1 MDQVVQAGQG
11 RKGRS
16 GRNTYGQGIGSQ
28 STGRYRYHYCY
39 SDQHLKHNCAH
50 YKKERGELWC
60 NHCNTGGHDDGMCFK
75 LHPDQRS
82 IEGWSRQLSKFKDT
96 SNPQG
101 GGDTTQETSNAT
113 VDVILCVVD
122 MNEEEE
128 SYYDTDGGYDSS
140 DQSKS
145 MMNSRKKTS

>member
-1 MDQVVQAGQG
+1 MQTT
-11 RKGRS
+11 R
-16 GRNTYGQGIGSQ
+16 
-28 STGRYRYHYCY
+28 
-39 SDQHLKHNCAH
+39 
-50 YKKERGELWC
+50 KKEENCGVIIVIQE
-60 NHCNTGGHDDGMCFK
+60 GGHDDGMCFK
-75 LHPDQRS
+75 LHPDRRS
-82 IEGWSRQLSKFKDT
+82 IEGWSCQFSKFKDT